1 MALCCA
7 QGVTMHFNKLSIAD
21 IPIRGQ
27 RLFIRVDFNVPVDAH
42 GRVTDDTRM
51 RASLPTI
58 RYALE
63 REAKVILAS
72 HLGRPSGKFEAR
84 YSLKPVA
91 ARLAELLGQDVTMVE
106 DCIGPAVQALVARMR
121 EGDVL
126 LLENL
131 RFHAGEEKNDPSFAQ
146 QLAQLADVYVNDA
159 FGTAHRA
166 HASTEGITKF
176 IPTAVAGLLMQAELE
191 HLGRLLETPERPAMA
206 ILGGA
211 KVSDKIGLILNILPK
226 LDQVLIGGGMAY
238 TFFVAQGIAVG
249 NSLVESEKLEAAREI
264 LAQAKSRRVTMRLP
278 EDHVIAQRLEAA
290 ASTRVVPREGI
301 STGWMGVDIGPRT
314 IEAFTKVIDE
324 AKTVVWNGPL
334 GVFEVAPFAKGTN
347 AVALAVAAAK
357 ATSIVGGGDTVA
369 AVNQAGVAERITHI
383 STGGGAFLELL
394 EGRELPGVTA
404 LTDKPGMGT

>member
-1 MALCCA
+1 MRL
-7 QGVTMHFNKLSIAD
+7 NKLSIAD
-21 IPIRGQ
+21 IPIGGQ

-42 GRVTDDTRM
+42 GHVTDDTRI

-63 REAKVILAS
+63 REAKVMLAS
-72 HLGRPSGKFEAR
+72 HLGRPSGKVEAR

-91 ARLAELLGQDVTMVE
+91 ARLSELLGKDIAVAQ

-131 RFHAGEEKNDPSFAQ
+131 RFHSGEEKNDPSFAQ

-176 IPTAVAGLLMQAELE
+176 IPTSVAGLLMQAELE
-191 HLGRLLETPERPAMA
+191 HLGRLLETPERPAIA
-206 ILGGA
+206 VLGGA
-211 KVSDKIGLILNILPK
+211 KVSDKIGLILNLLPK

-238 TFFVAQGIAVG
+238 TFLVAQGIAVG
-249 NSLVESEKLEAAREI
+249 SSLVESEKLEAAHET
-264 LAQAKSRRVTMRLP
+264 LAQAKSRGVTLRLP
-278 EDHVIAQRLEAA
+278 EDHVIAQRLEAT
-290 ASTRVVPREGI
+290 ASTQVVPREGI
-301 STGWMGVDIGPRT
+301 SAGWMGVDIGPRT
-314 IEAFTKVIDE
+314 IAAFAKAIDE

-334 GVFEVAPFAKGTN
+334 GVFEVEPFAKGTN

-357 ATSIVGGGDTVA
+357 VTSIVGGGDTVA
-369 AVNQAGVAERITHI
+369 AVNRAGVAERITHI

-394 EGRELPGVTA
+394 EGRELPGVAA
-404 LTDKPGMGT
+404 LTDKPGTGT

>member
-1 MALCCA
+1 M
-7 QGVTMHFNKLSIAD
+7 
-21 IPIRGQ
+21 
-27 RLFIRVDFNVPVDAH
+27 
-42 GRVTDDTRM
+42 
-51 RASLPTI
+51 
-58 RYALE
+58 
-63 REAKVILAS
+63 
-72 HLGRPSGKFEAR
+72 
-84 YSLKPVA
+84 
-91 ARLAELLGQDVTMVE
+91 
-106 DCIGPAVQALVARMR
+106 
-121 EGDVL
+121 
-126 LLENL
+126 
-131 RFHAGEEKNDPSFAQ
+131 
-146 QLAQLADVYVNDA
+146 
-159 FGTAHRA
+159 
-166 HASTEGITKF
+166 
-176 IPTAVAGLLMQAELE
+176 
-191 HLGRLLETPERPAMA
+191 
-206 ILGGA
+206 
-211 KVSDKIGLILNILPK
+211 
-226 LDQVLIGGGMAY
+226 
-238 TFFVAQGIAVG
+238 
-249 NSLVESEKLEAAREI
+249 ESEKLEAAREI

-347 AVALAVAAAK
+347 AVALAVAAAQ

>member
-1 MALCCA
+1 MRLS
-7 QGVTMHFNKLSIAD
+7 KLSIAD
-21 IPIRGQ
+21 IPIRGK
-27 RLFIRVDFNVPVDAH
+27 RLFIRVDFNVPLEAH
-42 GRVTDDTRM
+42 GRVTDDTRL

-72 HLGRPSGKFEAR
+72 HLGRPSGKVETR

-91 ARLAELLGQDVTMVE
+91 MRVSELLGKDVTMAE
-106 DCIGPAVQALVARMR
+106 DCLGPAVEALVARMR

-131 RFHAGEEKNDPSFAQ
+131 RFHAGEEKNDSSFAQ
-146 QLAQLADVYVNDA
+146 QLARLADIYVNDA

-176 IPTAVAGLLMQAELE
+176 VPTAVAGLLMQAELE
-191 HLGRLLETPERPAMA
+191 HLDRLLEAPERPAIA

-211 KVSDKIGLILNILPK
+211 KVSDKIGLILNLLPK

-238 TFFVAQGIAVG
+238 TFLAAQGIAVG
-249 NSLVESEKLEAAREI
+249 NSLVESDKLEAAREI
-264 LAQAKSRRVTMRLP
+264 LTQAKSWGLTMHLP
-278 EDHVIAQRLEAA
+278 EDHVIAPRLEAT
-290 ASTRVVPREGI
+290 ASTQVVPRDGI
-301 STGWMGVDIGPRT
+301 AAGWMGGDIGPRT
-314 IEAFTKVIDE
+314 IDTFRKAINA

-334 GVFEVAPFAKGTN
+334 GVFEMAPFAKGTN
-347 AVALAVAAAK
+347 AVAVAVASAK
-357 ATSIVGGGDTVA
+357 VISIVGGGDTVA
-369 AVNQAGVAERITHI
+369 AVNEAGVAERITHI

-394 EGRELPGVTA
+394 EGRELPGVAA
-404 LTDKPGMGT
+404 LTDKPRTGT

>member
-1 MALCCA
+1 
-7 QGVTMHFNKLSIAD
+7 MHFNKLSIAD

-211 KVSDKIGLILNILPK
+211 KVSDKIGLILNLLPK

-278 EDHVIAQRLEAA
+278 EDHVIAQRLEAT
-290 ASTRVVPREGI
+290 ASTQVVPRDGI

-394 EGRELPGVTA
+394 EGRELPGVAA

>member
-1 MALCCA
+1 
-7 QGVTMHFNKLSIAD
+7 MHFNKLSIAD

-191 HLGRLLETPERPAMA
+191 HLGRLLETPERPAIA

-211 KVSDKIGLILNILPK
+211 KVSDKIGLILNLLPK

-347 AVALAVAAAK
+347 AVALAVAAAQ

-394 EGRELPGVTA
+394 EGRELPGVAA

>member
-1 MALCCA
+1 
-7 QGVTMHFNKLSIAD
+7 MHFNKLSIAD

-191 HLGRLLETPERPAMA
+191 HLGRLLETPERPAIA

-211 KVSDKIGLILNILPK
+211 KVSDKIGLILNLLPK
-226 LDQVLIGGGMAY
+226 L
-238 TFFVAQGIAVG
+238 
-249 NSLVESEKLEAAREI
+249 
-264 LAQAKSRRVTMRLP
+264 RRW
-278 EDHVIAQRLEAA
+278 Q
-290 ASTRVVPREGI
+290 
-301 STGWMGVDIGPRT
+301 
-314 IEAFTKVIDE
+314 
-324 AKTVVWNGPL
+324 
-334 GVFEVAPFAKGTN
+334 
-347 AVALAVAAAK
+347 
-357 ATSIVGGGDTVA
+357 
-369 AVNQAGVAERITHI
+369 
-383 STGGGAFLELL
+383 
-394 EGRELPGVTA
+394 LPGGVREA
-404 LTDKPGMGT
+404 RGRP